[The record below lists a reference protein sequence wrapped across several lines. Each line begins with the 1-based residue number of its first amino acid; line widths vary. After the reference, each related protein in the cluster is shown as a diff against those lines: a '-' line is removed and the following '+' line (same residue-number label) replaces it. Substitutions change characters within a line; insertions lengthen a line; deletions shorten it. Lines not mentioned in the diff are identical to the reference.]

1 MNTYKGVVTMAINQ
15 EGFGYKYYNLN
26 MQAMYF
32 FKRFFINKV
41 EVEGSQCFIS
51 IGIRTILFSLNSAL

>member
-1 MNTYKGVVTMAINQ
+1 MNTYNGVVSIAINQ

-32 FKRFFINKV
+32 FKRLFIYKV
-41 EVEGSQCFIS
+41 EVEGSPCFIC
-51 IGIRTILFSLNSAL
+51 IDIRTILFSLNSAI